1 MEPSRDRRSSPTGRL
16 PRRRTDRV
24 EDAAAWLLASI
35 ALFVL
40 LLAIWGGAA
49 VHADAL
55 DQSRLQ
61 HGQRTQVEAV
71 LLNDPPPGYREA
83 DSEEATRRSVRFTDT
98 SGSEHVADVPVAAVQ
113 PAGDTVR
120 LWVDRNDRVVP
131 APLTQTD
138 AVVISAMAGIG
149 ITALGTAILASLWCG
164 LRRLFDARNRV
175 AWDQEW
181 AEVEPVWSGRDH
193 RP

>member
-1 MEPSRDRRSSPTGRL
+1 
-16 PRRRTDRV
+16 V

-35 ALFVL
+35 ALFV

-71 LLNDPPPGYREA
+71 LPNDPLPGYREA

-164 LRRLFDARNRV
+164 LRRLLDARNSV
-175 AWDQEW
+175 AWNQEW
-181 AEVEPVWSGRDH
+181 AEVEPVWR
-193 RP
+193 

>member
-1 MEPSRDRRSSPTGRL
+1 
-16 PRRRTDRV
+16 V
-24 EDAAAWLLASI
+24 EDAAAWLLATI
-35 ALFVL
+35 ALFML
-40 LLAIWGGAA
+40 LLAIWGAAA

-61 HGQRTQVEAV
+61 HGQRTQIEAV
-71 LLNDPPPGYREA
+71 PLNDPPTGYHAAESGEVA
-83 DSEEATRRSVRFTDT
+83 WRSVRFVDT

-113 PAGDTVR
+113 PASDTVR

-138 AVVISAMAGIG
+138 AVVIGAIAGIS
-149 ITALGTAILASLWCG
+149 IIALGAAVLASLWCG
-164 LRRLFDARNRV
+164 LRRLLDVRNSL

-181 AEVEPVWSGRDH
+181 AEVEPVWSGRNH